1 MGDNAPI
8 RHLELPMETC
18 SDRNELHI
26 FKSLAKR
33 FLWKLQTFQAIV
45 KVIGSYS
52 QTSAKTLLLNE
63 MHILL
68 NMKKSN

>member
-8 RHLELPMETC
+8 RHHELPTETP
-18 SDRNELHI
+18 SDRNESHI

-33 FLWKLQTFQAIV
+33 SLWKPQTFQAIV
-45 KVIGSYS
+45 KVIGSSS
-52 QTSAKTLLLNE
+52 QTSAKTLLLNKT
-63 MHILL
+63 HILL